1 MRVGKCNGHVVRR
14 TRRNKVRR
22 AIDFLLIVSG
32 IAAGICLLAI
42 AFAALWFAN
51 CW

>member
-1 MRVGKCNGHVVRR
+1 MRVGKYNGHVIRR
-14 TRRNKVRR
+14 TWRNKVRR

-51 CW
+51 

>member
-1 MRVGKCNGHVVRR
+1 M
-14 TRRNKVRR
+14 RR
-22 AIDFLLIVSG
+22 AMDLLLIVSG
-32 IAAGICLLAI
+32 ITAGICLLVV

>member
-1 MRVGKCNGHVVRR
+1 M
-14 TRRNKVRR
+14 RR
-22 AIDFLLIVSG
+22 AIDFLVVVSG

-42 AFAALWFAN
+42 AFAALWLAN